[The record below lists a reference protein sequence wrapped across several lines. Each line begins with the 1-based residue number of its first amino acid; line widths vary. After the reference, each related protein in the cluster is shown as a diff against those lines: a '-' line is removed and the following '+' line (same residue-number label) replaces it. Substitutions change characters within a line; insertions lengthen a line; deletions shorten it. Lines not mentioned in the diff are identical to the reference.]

1 MGYYVDTAERE
12 ITINKEQFDNCYKA
26 MCKLND
32 NDDVKR
38 GGGWNT
44 TGITSDDPRPKEL
57 NYHPAKWFSWMEAN
71 YPDVCK
77 NMEDILHSLGF
88 ENIIYNENGDLIGLT
103 YSSKSGQEEL
113 FFEAMSPFIVKDS
126 YINWRGEDGELWQW
140 YFDGEKM
147 HTRYATI
154 SYQ

>member
-1 MGYYVDTAERE
+1 
-12 ITINKEQFDNCYKA
+12 
-26 MCKLND
+26 
-32 NDDVKR
+32 
-38 GGGWNT
+38 
-44 TGITSDDPRPKEL
+44 
-57 NYHPAKWFSWMEAN
+57 MEAN

-88 ENIIYNENGDLIGLT
+88 ENIVYNENGDLIGLT